1 MKKIYKEP
9 KIKVVKVRHHQM
21 LCSSPY
27 TDPDVEQIDITGG
40 EGEALPPI

>member
-27 TDPDVEQIDITGG
+27 TDPDVEPIYITD
-40 EGEALPPI
+40 EEEEALPPI

>member
-1 MKKIYKEP
+1 MKKIYQDP
-9 KIKVVKVRHHQM
+9 KIKVVRVSYHQM

-40 EGEALPPI
+40 EEDALLPI